1 MAVNV
6 NTVAKA
12 AGVSPSTVSRV
23 FNNNPDIAPETAE
36 RVRREAKRL
45 GYKRTSARGRPANW
59 KTKRTGNIAVLVP
72 DVHQEAMRTMLM
84 GRLLE
89 GSEAALRAKRLNL
102 LLAGLGPG
110 EALPPCLEPPQVDG
124 LLLRALRIGASMPA
138 FERRL
143 PDLPRVWMLEPS
155 VPPKKGDVVQPDNE
169 AVAHRAVEFLA
180 DKGCRRAI
188 VYQGM
193 PAHNASRDRTE
204 AFLRAAPRTGLK
216 ATTTDDMDGMVA
228 QLKHAS
234 RSERTATGFFLPLG
248 DDHTEALY
256 RELTAHKLFQR
267 SGTPIVSCS
276 NDPARLTNLDPNLT
290 NIDIRAEEI
299 GKAAAELLIWR
310 IHNPEEPQRRVLIL
324 PALEV
329 GE

>member
-6 NTVAKA
+6 HTIAKA

-23 FNNNPDIAPETAE
+23 FNNNPDIAFETAE
-36 RVRREAKRL
+36 RVRHEAKRL

-59 KTKRTGNIAVLVP
+59 KSKRTGNIAVLVP
-72 DVHQEAMRTMLM
+72 DVHQEAMRTVLM

-89 GSEAALRAKRLNL
+89 GTEAALRAKRLNL

-124 LLLRALRIGASMPA
+124 LLLRALSIGASLPA

-155 VPPKKGDVVQPDNE
+155 APPAKGDVVQPDNE
-169 AVAHRAVEFLA
+169 AVAHRAIDYLA
-180 DKGCRRAI
+180 GRECRRAI

-204 AFLRAAPRTGLK
+204 AFLRAAPRAGLN
-216 ATTTDDMDGMVA
+216 ATTTDDMETIFT
-228 QLKHAS
+228 QLKRAS
-234 RSERTATGFFLPLG
+234 KSERAATGFFLPLG
-248 DDHTEALY
+248 DEHTESFY
-256 RELTAHKLFQR
+256 RELATLKLQQKD
-267 SGTPIVSCS
+267 GTPIVSC
-276 NDPARLTNLDPNLT
+276 NNNAARLAALDPRLA

-310 IHNPEEPQRRVLIL
+310 IQHPNEPQRRILIL
-324 PALEV
+324 PALV
-329 GE
+329 SG